1 MLIVGIVWYFS
12 LFMYNDNINKRF
24 ESYKPLMFKVED
36 FEGLICTKY
45 EFPSDKDQM
54 LAGSLYS
61 VGDNQ
66 KRIIIIAHGFGDGGH
81 NSYLDCI
88 NYFVQNGYYVF
99 TYDATGNDESEGE
112 GVEGFLQGVIDLDYA
127 LSFVEDSGNFQNL
140 PIDLFE
146 YSWGAYG
153 DCSVLTYHGE
163 LKPFSPRCRFTP
175 SKKAPAGAFSFVAC
189 LKNYSSTSMT

>member
-45 EFPSDKDQM
+45 EFPSDKDRM

-81 NSYLDCI
+81 NSYLDCL

-112 GVEGFLQGVIDLDYA
+112 GVGGFLQGVIGLDYA

-140 PIDLFE
+140 PIGLFE
-146 YSWGAYG
+146 HS
-153 DCSVLTYHGE
+153 
-163 LKPFSPRCRFTP
+163 
-175 SKKAPAGAFSFVAC
+175 
-189 LKNYSSTSMT
+189 